1 LSTFLFCFGGLALLA
16 SWRLNALLT
25 IHDLRFTIHSTMGLL
40 ESIRKWIDG
49 EQTEDLLEV
58 ADEHAKPR
66 RVWEEFLV
74 KIAREVEA
82 VMQREMFT
90 PPGGLTYIPREYVV
104 YLSAE
109 DDKDWQGDKRRG
121 LEQGLFHVLS
131 ERARELS
138 GATQLAA
145 KSFAV
150 ELRVDGT
157 LEKGQFRVQ
166 AVWDETET
174 GHTQVNARVGASKSG
189 SSSAAGSA
197 VDFSDTIRERADG
210 SQGDTESGEESEKGE
225 QTVVRPR
232 IKTLYSVEIWKD
244 GVRESVEPITK
255 SEITIGRGSRSITVD
270 LPLKGDP
277 EISRVHATLTRDD
290 NGRYWLI
297 SKGRNPTLVAG
308 RELPREE
315 RTEVLPDQ
323 KIAICNFIIRIQPR

>member
-1 LSTFLFCFGGLALLA
+1 
-16 SWRLNALLT
+16 
-25 IHDLRFTIHSTMGLL
+25 MGLL
-40 ESIRKWIDG
+40 ESIRRWIDG
-49 EQTEDLLEV
+49 EQGEDLLEA

-66 RVWEEFLV
+66 RIWEEFLV

-131 ERARELS
+131 ERVKELS
-138 GATQLAA
+138 GSNQLAA

-166 AVWDETET
+166 AVWDETES
-174 GHTQVNARVGASKSG
+174 GHTMVNARVGASPSG
-189 SSSAAGSA
+189 QASG
-197 VDFSDTIRERADG
+197 VNFNDTIRERADG
-210 SQGDTESGEESEKGE
+210 SRGDPEPGQSEPGEPGE

-232 IKTLYSVEIWKD
+232 IKELYAVEIWRD
-244 GVRESVEPITK
+244 GVREAVVPITK
-255 SEITIGRGSRSITVD
+255 PEITIGRGSRSITVD

-277 EISRVHATLTRDD
+277 EISRVHAVLTRE
-290 NGRYWLI
+290 NSGRYWVT
-297 SKGRNPTLVAG
+297 SKGRNPTLVGG

-315 RTEVLPDQ
+315 QTEVLPDQ
-323 KIAICNFIIRIQPR
+323 KIAICNFVLRIQPK

>member
-1 LSTFLFCFGGLALLA
+1 
-16 SWRLNALLT
+16 
-25 IHDLRFTIHSTMGLL
+25 MGLL
-40 ESIRKWIDG
+40 DSIRKWIDG
-49 EQTEDLLEV
+49 ETGEDLVES

-66 RVWEEFLV
+66 RIWEEFLV

-90 PPGGLTYIPREYVV
+90 PPGGPTYIPREYIV
-104 YLSAE
+104 YLSND

-121 LEQGLFHVLS
+121 LEQGLYHVLS

-138 GATQLAA
+138 GHTALAA

-166 AVWDETET
+166 GVWDETES
-174 GHTQVNARVGASKSG
+174 GHTQVTPRVSAQKPAASP
-189 SSSAAGSA
+189 A
-197 VDFSDTIRERADG
+197 VNLGDTVRERADG
-210 SQGDTESGEESEKGE
+210 SSSETETSGGEQSE

-232 IKTLYSVEIWKD
+232 IKELYTVEIWKD
-244 GVRESVEPITK
+244 GVRESVVPVTK
-255 SEITIGRGSRSITVD
+255 SEVTIGRGSRTITVD

-277 EISRVHATLTRDD
+277 EVSRVHAILTREND
-290 NGRYWLI
+290 GRYWLV
-297 SKGRNPTLVAG
+297 SKGRNPTTVAG
-308 RELPREE
+308 KELNREE
-315 RTEVLPDQ
+315 RTEVMPDQ

>member
-1 LSTFLFCFGGLALLA
+1 
-16 SWRLNALLT
+16 
-25 IHDLRFTIHSTMGLL
+25 MGLL

-49 EQTEDLLEV
+49 EQGEDLLEA
-58 ADEHAKPR
+58 ADEHSKPR
-66 RVWEEFLV
+66 RIWEEFLV

-131 ERARELS
+131 ERAKELS
-138 GATQLAA
+138 GSNQLAA

-166 AVWDETET
+166 AVWDETES
-174 GHTQVNARVGASKSG
+174 GHTQVNARVGVSSQPG
-189 SSSAAGSA
+189 TSSSAPRGA
-197 VDFSDTIRERADG
+197 VNFSDTIRERADG
-210 SQGDTESGEESEKGE
+210 SRSDSEPGQQGQQGDPAESGE

-232 IKTLYSVEIWKD
+232 IKELYSVEIWKD
-244 GVRESVEPITK
+244 GVRESVVAITRP
-255 SEITIGRGSRSITVD
+255 EITIGRGSRSITVD

-277 EISRVHATLTRDD
+277 EISRVHAVLTRGND
-290 NGRYWLI
+290 GRYWLV

-315 RTEVLPDQ
+315 RAEVLPDE
-323 KIAICNFIIRIQPR
+323 KIAICNFILRIQPK

>member
-1 LSTFLFCFGGLALLA
+1 
-16 SWRLNALLT
+16 
-25 IHDLRFTIHSTMGLL
+25 MGLI

-49 EQTEDLLEV
+49 ETGEDPLEA

-66 RVWEEFLV
+66 RIWEEFLV

-90 PPGGLTYIPREYVV
+90 PPGGPTYIPREYVV
-104 YLSAE
+104 YLSAD

-138 GATQLAA
+138 GANQLAA

-166 AVWDETET
+166 GVWDETES
-174 GHTQVNARVGASKSG
+174 GHTMVTPRATPAQSTSAGTSSGQAPAVN
-189 SSSAAGSA
+189 
-197 VDFSDTIRERADG
+197 FNDTIRERADG
-210 SQGDTESGEESEKGE
+210 SGDTEGGDGDSEQGE

-232 IKTLYSVEIWKD
+232 IQTLYSVELWRD
-244 GVRESVEPITK
+244 GVREAVVPITK

-277 EISRVHATLTRDD
+277 EVSRVHAVLTREQD
-290 NGRYWLI
+290 GRYWI
-297 SKGRNPTLVAG
+297 VSKGRNPLLING
-308 RELPREE
+308 REINREE

-323 KIAICNFIIRIQPR
+323 KIAICTFIIRIQPK

>member
-1 LSTFLFCFGGLALLA
+1 
-16 SWRLNALLT
+16 
-25 IHDLRFTIHSTMGLL
+25 MGLL

-49 EQTEDLLEV
+49 EQGEDLLEA
-58 ADEHAKPR
+58 ADEHSKPR
-66 RVWEEFLV
+66 RIWEEFLV

-138 GATQLAA
+138 GSTQLAA

-157 LEKGQFRVQ
+157 LEKGQFRIQ
-166 AVWDETET
+166 AVWDETES
-174 GHTQVNARVGASKSG
+174 GHTQVNPRVGASPAAQPP
-189 SSSAAGSA
+189 SANLN
-197 VDFSDTIRERADG
+197 DTIRERIDG
-210 SQGDTESGEESEKGE
+210 STDDSEPGQSEQSE

-232 IKTLYSVEIWKD
+232 IKELYSVEIWKD
-244 GVRESVEPITK
+244 GVRESVVPVTK
-255 SEITIGRGSRSITVD
+255 PEITIGRGSRSITVD

-277 EISRVHATLTRDD
+277 EISRVHAVLTREND
-290 NGRYWLI
+290 GRYWLLA
-297 SKGRNPTLVAG
+297 KGRNPTFVG
-308 RELPREE
+308 GHELPREE

-323 KIAICNFIIRIQPR
+323 KIAICNFVIRIQPK